1 MEEHI
6 TMLTEDQIKALKQT
20 LLDFGLKENKI
31 DEFIDAYFK
40 RVAMNIAF
48 DPDFDEDLEIK

>member
-1 MEEHI
+1 
-6 TMLTEDQIKALKQT
+6 MLTEDQIKALKQT